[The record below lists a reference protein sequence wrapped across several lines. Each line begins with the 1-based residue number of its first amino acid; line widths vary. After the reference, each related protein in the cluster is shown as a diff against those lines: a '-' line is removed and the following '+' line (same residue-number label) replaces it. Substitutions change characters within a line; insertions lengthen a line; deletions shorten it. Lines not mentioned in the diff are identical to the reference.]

1 MAKKA
6 TGPSTGLIVTLIF
19 FILATFLAGTVAYFG
34 YAEVKDAEKKAAD
47 AKKAEDAAK
56 AQAQDQEIKR
66 LTLRMAMGIDTPE
79 DRQNFQYLAD
89 AGKRG
94 PAAMEEVKEINAK
107 LKLGGA
113 NFTWTVSNDKPD
125 PAPVQSIPQIVGA
138 YAQQAQDA
146 LKAQQ
151 TAEKGKQDA
160 DNARDAAKRDRDN
173 EKAAFDKGRQKF
185 AEDVDKLNKDKTEQ
199 FNKYQA
205 DLTKLTDENGD
216 LKKKMQELEDNL
228 RKEIDRK
235 DRRIKDMEGQ
245 IAKLEDRASRS
256 MDLAK
261 LDQAKGTVERR
272 EGTFVYLNLG
282 SAHYLRPQTTFTILP
297 AAGSWRNFEEQQAQI
312 KGQIEVV
319 EVLGPYSS
327 RAKILD
333 EKQPIRDPIRTRDQ
347 LYNVAW
353 TPGARDHIAFAGII
367 DLNGDGVDDNLEFIR
382 ILERQGNV
390 VDSWLD
396 LRDRQIKGKGMSLST
411 KFLVLGPE
419 VQLTEEESKHLD
431 SDPRA
436 AAKQEIVTKM
446 GQMRDEARRFA
457 VQVIDARKFLSMI
470 GYKVPE
476 RPAQAEYGASIYL
489 RRGDGTAK
497 DETPEEPKK
506 DAPAPPAKKGNGK
519 KDEGQ

>member
-34 YAEVKDAEKKAAD
+34 YAEVKDAENKAKE

-66 LTLRMAMGIDTPE
+66 LALRIAMGIDTPD

-89 AGKRG
+89 TGKRG
-94 PAAMEEVKEINAK
+94 PAAMEEAKEIASK
-107 LKLGGA
+107 LKLGGT
-113 NFTWTVSNDKPD
+113 NFVWPSTNDKPD
-125 PAPVQSIPQIVGA
+125 PVPAQTVPQIVNT
-138 YAQQAQDA
+138 YSQQAQDA

-173 EKAAFDKGRQKF
+173 EKAAFDKARQKF
-185 AEDVDKLNKDKTEQ
+185 SEDVDKLNKDKTEQ
-199 FNKYQA
+199 FNKYQG
-205 DLTKLTDENGD
+205 DLTKMQDQIGD
-216 LKKKMQELEDNL
+216 LTRKLQEQEDKL
-228 RKEIDRK
+228 QREIDKLKRTVKEK
-235 DRRIKDMEGQ
+235 DELITKF
-245 IAKLEDRASRS
+245 EDRSSRS

-261 LDQAKGTVERR
+261 LDQAKGSVERR
-272 EGTFVYLNLG
+272 EGTFVYINLG
-282 SAHYLRPQTTFTILP
+282 SSHYLRPQTTFTVLP
-297 AAGSWRNFEEQQAQI
+297 VGGSWRNIDEQQAQI

-333 EKQPIRDPIRTRDQ
+333 EKQPIRDPIRTKDQ

-396 LRDRQIKGKGMSLST
+396 LRDRQIKGKGMSLAT
-411 KFLVLGPE
+411 KYLVLGPE

-446 GQMRDEARRFA
+446 GQMREEARRFG

-489 RRGDGTAK
+489 RRGDGTPK

-506 DAPAPPAKKGNGK
+506 EAPTPPAKKGNGK
-519 KDEGQ
+519 EGQ